1 MKTIKQ
7 AYNNLTERQRKMN
20 NKTNVKEEQFVID
33 WTFEFIEM
41 IDGVKDES
49 TPSNINLESLF
60 EFGGWII
67 WFAIE
72 RKISF
77 ENYIKLVN
85 GLATF
90 TSENFLISFEKALS
104 SLLHES
110 LMFGVSR

>member
-1 MKTIKQ
+1 
-7 AYNNLTERQRKMN
+7 MN
-20 NKTNVKEEQFVID
+20 KKTNVKEEQFLVE
-33 WTFEFIEM
+33 WTSEYMEM
-41 IDGVKDES
+41 IDCLKDES
-49 TPSNINLESLF
+49 FPSNLNLESLI

-67 WFAIE
+67 WFASE

-77 ENYIKLVN
+77 ENYINLVN

-110 LMFGVSR
+110 VKFGVNK

>member
-1 MKTIKQ
+1 
-7 AYNNLTERQRKMN
+7 MN
-20 NKTNVKEEQFVID
+20 NKTNVKEEQFVIE
-33 WTFEFIEM
+33 WTFDFMEM

-49 TPSNINLESLF
+49 PPSNINLESLI

-67 WFAIE
+67 WFSTD
-72 RKISF
+72 RQISF
-77 ENYIKLVN
+77 ENYINLVK
-85 GLATF
+85 GLAIF

>member
-1 MKTIKQ
+1 
-7 AYNNLTERQRKMN
+7 MN
-20 NKTNVKEEQFVID
+20 IKTNVKEEQFCIE
-33 WTFEFIEM
+33 WTFEYMEM

-49 TPSNINLESLF
+49 APSNINLESLL

-67 WFAIE
+67 WFASE

-77 ENYIKLVN
+77 ENYVNLVN

-104 SLLHES
+104 YLLHES
-110 LMFGVSR
+110 FMFGVSR

>member
-1 MKTIKQ
+1 
-7 AYNNLTERQRKMN
+7 MN
-20 NKTNVKEEQFVID
+20 NKTNVKEEQFVIE
-33 WTFEFIEM
+33 WTFEFMEM

-49 TPSNINLESLF
+49 APSNINLESLI

-67 WFAIE
+67 WFSTD
-72 RKISF
+72 RQISF
-77 ENYIKLVN
+77 ENYINLVN

-90 TSENFLISFEKALS
+90 TSENFLISFEKTLS